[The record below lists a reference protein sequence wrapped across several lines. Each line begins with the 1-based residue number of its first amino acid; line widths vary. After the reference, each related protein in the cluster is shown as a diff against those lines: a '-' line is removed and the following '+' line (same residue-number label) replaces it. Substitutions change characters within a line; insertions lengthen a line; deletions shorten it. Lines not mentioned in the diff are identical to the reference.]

1 MLDYGYPQPLVAHAG
16 GAGSVG
22 ERRGIV
28 TQTIAFVQRKGGS
41 GKTTTCLNLAG
52 ALAERQRR
60 VLLID
65 LDPQCSLSAS
75 VLGVRPGK
83 ETLSSALVNATSLA
97 NLVRP
102 SGLANVGIIPAD
114 PNLAQIELNLGPLPG
129 RERLLRERLRADR
142 SLLAA
147 YDYVLLDAPPLL
159 GFLTANCLGA
169 VGSCI
174 LPLNPQDRAS
184 RDSLEETVAS
194 VRTVAAE
201 SNYNL
206 RIAGILLGQVKP
218 QTSLGRE
225 ASAHMRRLYG
235 DLVFETT
242 VPDSIAVQEALN
254 CRQPVTLYN
263 SRSAPAI
270 AYRALGGEL
279 LSRLEQQPMV
289 ALAPVEQRATAAGAL
304 RGADVAP

>member
-1 MLDYGYPQPLVAHAG
+1 M
-16 GAGSVG
+16 
-22 ERRGIV
+22 
-28 TQTIAFVQRKGGS
+28 
-41 GKTTTCLNLAG
+41 
-52 ALAERQRR
+52 
-60 VLLID
+60 
-65 LDPQCSLSAS
+65 
-75 VLGVRPGK
+75 
-83 ETLSSALVNATSLA
+83 NATSLA
-97 NLVRP
+97 SLVRP
-102 SGLANVGIIPAD
+102 SGLANVEIIPAD

-142 SLLAA
+142 ALLAG

-184 RDSLEETVAS
+184 RDALEETVAS

-254 CRQPVTLYN
+254 CRQPVTLYS
-263 SRSAPAI
+263 SRGARRCRLPRPRR
-270 AYRALGGEL
+270 RA
-279 LSRLEQQPMV
+279 
-289 ALAPVEQRATAAGAL
+289 ALAAGAPARGRPCADHAARDHGHG
-304 RGADVAP
+304 RGATGCRCRTVNASSSIARHPR